1 MISEE
6 KINRKVSI
14 AISEKDMD
22 AIEDAFFCKL
32 TPKQIKKIHPR
43 LLKIWK
49 QLCEQMEAGHR
60 KNIYG

>member
-1 MISEE
+1 MTSKE
-6 KINRKVSI
+6 KINRRVSI
-14 AISEKDMD
+14 AISEKDMN

-32 TPKQIKKIHPR
+32 IPKQIKKIRPR

-60 KNIYG
+60 KHIYE